1 MDGEIDA
8 LERKLLPMAHA
19 VFVLRRF
26 VETEEKKNIITNYNM
41 LPGDKDA
48 RNPSG
53 LRIGVQ
59 EMTRFGMKEA
69 EMGELAS
76 LMRAGLEGK
85 TVKDEITKL
94 RSRFTEVQYC

>member
-1 MDGEIDA
+1 MPNEKRSPFVTSGVRFGVPA
-8 LERKLLPMAHA
+8 L
-19 VFVLRRF
+19 
-26 VETEEKKNIITNYNM
+26 T
-41 LPGDKDA
+41 
-48 RNPSG
+48 
-53 LRIGVQ
+53 
-59 EMTRFGMKEA
+59 TRGMKEA

>member
-1 MDGEIDA
+1 MNNNAI
-8 LERKLLPMAHA
+8 LYI
-19 VFVLRRF
+19 
-26 VETEEKKNIITNYNM
+26 NIVTNYNM